1 MQKPIRSALILLAI
15 LPMLPGVSP
24 LFGADG
30 LRDPDRIFQ
39 EQVYKHLK
47 ELKPKLDTRCVKAWV
62 GVQEIGSR
70 ASSAIRVGLDSEDVA
85 VRDAASYYLGQI
97 SGRKYESGTFWKKWM
112 DEQAQLSME
121 DLLKV
126 CKDGKDAKKVDMAA
140 AALALYYTEKAPAKL
155 VELIVSEKWKRGDR
169 LAIFGVYALD
179 PVENRLR
186 KERHAEVRVR
196 LTMHLG
202 KLYDPRVLDVIEIAL
217 NDDNGEVRTQAVAEL
232 EHIALYNPAAAEDAV
247 RVLVKTLGNS
257 NLTVVTA
264 ARRALE
270 LKSVR
275 AIVERLVR
283 IYGSAKP
290 SDTHSMIMMGRM
302 YEHGAGMSK
311 DRKKAL
317 EYFDTARKKGDPE
330 GKKEYDRLRLLVER

>member
-1 MQKPIRSALILLAI
+1 
-15 LPMLPGVSP
+15 
-24 LFGADG
+24 
-30 LRDPDRIFQ
+30 
-39 EQVYKHLK
+39 
-47 ELKPKLDTRCVKAWV
+47 VKAWV

-70 ASSAIRVGLDSEDVA
+70 ASSAFRAGLDSKDVK
-85 VRDAASYYLGQI
+85 VRDAVRYYLGHI
-97 SGRKYESGTFWKKWM
+97 TGRKYQTETFWKKWM
-112 DEQAQLSME
+112 DEQAMLSMD

-126 CKDGKDAKKVDMAA
+126 CREEKDAEKVNMAT

-179 PVENRLR
+179 PIENRLR

-196 LTMHLG
+196 LTKHLG
-202 KLYDPRVLDVIEIAL
+202 KLYDPRTLEVIEVAL
-217 NDDNGEVRTQAVAEL
+217 NDPSGEVRTQAVVEL
-232 EHIALYNPAAAEDAV
+232 EHIIMYNPAAAEASV
-247 RVLVKTLGNS
+247 RVILKTLGNP

-270 LKSVR
+270 LKSAR
-275 AIVERLVR
+275 TIVERLAR
-283 IYGSAKP
+283 RYGSAKP

-302 YEHGAGMSK
+302 YEHGAGVPK

-317 EYFDTARKKGDPE
+317 EYFNTARKKGDPE